1 MSRDPSSQ
9 RTADSPTGAADTLL
23 PWGVVIPAAALAVFL
38 GRGLA
43 PALPGSRSGIEAWI
57 TRIETG
63 TTMVPA
69 LGAWLT
75 QLTLLS
81 MSWLC
86 LHFSLL
92 LLGQRGVQAPLRF
105 VVTLLGAMLFAIVS
119 LANVAQGQL
128 GGSWLIAGAISA
140 LMLAGLAASRAVAR
154 PATRAAGLILLG
166 IQLSGTLQ
174 LGSRVLAVAA
184 SNRARAADFVMAQRC
199 ASVAFAVTGA
209 TLLFTLYWLW
219 TSNRKR
225 QSALIPLA
233 VLPAV
238 LITVMALSGAGDGGT
253 WLQQLAART
262 LSELRT
268 HPDPLVSLPFRD
280 AIELCA
286 LFAGVLVLTRVNT
299 APAMNAVVALA
310 LISRGNV
317 DIPLCALL
325 LGCAALLCLTLTGTE
340 PRVTRSNGTKKEQSH
355 PIDLSTPPPE
365 QPLARAKTTKMAAAD
380 CP

>member
-1 MSRDPSSQ
+1 MSSDLSAQRSPSS
-9 RTADSPTGAADTLL
+9 SSSAADTLL
-23 PWGVVIPAAALAVFL
+23 PWGAVVPTAALAVFL

-63 TTMVPA
+63 TAMVPA

-81 MSWLC
+81 LSWLC
-86 LHFSLL
+86 MHFSLL
-92 LLGQRGVQAPLRF
+92 LLGQRSVPALLRF
-105 VVTLLGAMLFAIVS
+105 VVTLLGASLFAIVS

-128 GGSWLIAGAISA
+128 GGSWLIAAAISA
-140 LMLAGLAASRAVAR
+140 LALAGLAASRALAR

-174 LGSRVLAVAA
+174 LGSRILAVAA

-199 ASVAFAVTGA
+199 ASAAFVLTAA
-209 TLLFTLYWLW
+209 TLLFGLYWLW
-219 TSNRKR
+219 TSDRKR
-225 QSALIPLA
+225 QSALIPLT

-238 LITVMALSGAGDGGT
+238 LITMMALTGTGEGGT

-268 HPDPLVSLPFRD
+268 HPDPLVSVPLRD

-286 LFAGVLVLTRVNT
+286 LFVGVLVLTRANK
-299 APAMNAVVALA
+299 PSSMNAVVALA

-325 LGCAALLCLTLTGTE
+325 LGCAALLSLTVTSTE
-340 PRVTRSNGTKKEQSH
+340 PRATHSNGTKREQPH
-355 PIDLSTPPPE
+355 RIDLSTPPPD
-365 QPLARAKTTKMAAAD
+365 QPLARAATTKMAAAGY
-380 CP
+380 P